1 MEMSVWAWAL
11 IALFALAYIVGKF
24 ARKKNTSELEAFYEQ
39 AEMSLADIERL
50 AGKGNKAGQG
60 VLKPFLKKITG
71 AGEARSAQTSLKPTL
86 KPPSQPLASIMDEVH
101 TLVTEGRKVEAI
113 RRYREI
119 TRCSLAV
126 AKDKVELM
134 AENLPL
140 LAASESYSETPQANV
155 GNEIVALVRAG
166 RKLEAIKMYCT
177 QTGVSLKEG
186 KEAIDKIA
194 RMPSA

>member
-1 MEMSVWAWAL
+1 MLMEMSVWAWAL
-11 IALFALAYIVGKF
+11 IALFALGFMIVKL
-24 ARKKNTSELEAFYEQ
+24 ARKKNKSELGAFYEQ

-50 AGKGNKAGQG
+50 AGNGNKAGQG
-60 VLKPFLKKITG
+60 TNKP
-71 AGEARSAQTSLKPTL
+71 S
-86 KPPSQPLASIMDEVH
+86 SQPLASVMDEVH
-101 TLVTEGRKVEAI
+101 TLVAEGRKIEAV

-119 TRCSLAV
+119 TRCSLVV

-140 LAASESYSETPQANV
+140 LAASERYSETPQSNV

-194 RMPSA
+194 RM

>member
-1 MEMSVWAWAL
+1 M
-11 IALFALAYIVGKF
+11 
-24 ARKKNTSELEAFYEQ
+24 
-39 AEMSLADIERL
+39 
-50 AGKGNKAGQG
+50 
-60 VLKPFLKKITG
+60 LKPFLEKITG
-71 AGEARSAQTSLKPTL
+71 AGVARSAQTSLKPSL
-86 KPPSQPLASIMDEVH
+86 KTPSQPLASIMDEVH
-101 TLVTEGRKVEAI
+101 ALVAEGRKVEAI

-119 TRCSLAV
+119 NRCSLAV

-140 LAASESYSETPQANV
+140 LPTSESYSETPQANV
-155 GNEIVALVRAG
+155 GNEIIALVRAG